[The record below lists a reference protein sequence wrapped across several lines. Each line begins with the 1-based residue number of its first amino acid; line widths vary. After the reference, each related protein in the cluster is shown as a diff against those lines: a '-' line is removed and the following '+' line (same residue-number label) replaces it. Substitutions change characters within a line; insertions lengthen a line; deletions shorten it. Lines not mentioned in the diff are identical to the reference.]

1 MPRPGDISPLH
12 RRTNIRATAWK
23 PHTGADD
30 TTMTRKKILSLTLGL
45 LLLAGGGAYFTNKN
59 RAAKDSKVLATA
71 RVERGSVRRVLEA
84 TGIIKA
90 QVGASVKIGA
100 RATGAISRVFVRVGD
115 PVRKGQ
121 VVAEIDAR
129 ELLAQRAEAA
139 ARLKLSEAKAK
150 YAAITLP
157 RHESLVRQGLEAQSV
172 LDETVQ
178 NDKVAQADAGA
189 SRAALD
195 TLDVRISYTK
205 IVSPID
211 GVVSQVTAQEGE
223 TVVAG
228 LQVANL
234 VTVLDPTR
242 LEMWIYV
249 DETDVGRVKR
259 DLPVEFRVDSQPGR
273 TFTGTV
279 DRVYPDPEIRDN
291 IVYYKALVTVNRE
304 EALFLRPEM
313 TTQCSIV
320 VDTREGVLSVPNQA
334 LKWVAG
340 KQTVF
345 VLDKSQPGGV
355 RWVTPKLG
363 LPGLEKSEV
372 LEGLAEGDEVATQI
386 VLSGQEKPVE
396 TQKSEDKPALK
407 PASSGPKKGS

>member
-1 MPRPGDISPLH
+1 
-12 RRTNIRATAWK
+12 
-23 PHTGADD
+23 
-30 TTMTRKKILSLTLGL
+30 MTKKKTLFLILGL
-45 LLLAGGGAYFTNKN
+45 LLLAGGGYYFVKKSRT
-59 RAAKDSKVLATA
+59 AGQTKVLATA
-71 RVERGSVRRVLEA
+71 RVEKDSVRRVLEA

-100 RATGAISRVFVRVGD
+100 RATGAISRVYVRVGD
-115 PVRKGQ
+115 PVKKGQ

-129 ELLAQRAEAA
+129 ELLAQRAEAE
-139 ARLKLSEAKAK
+139 ARLRVAEAKAVF
-150 YAAITLP
+150 AGQTLP
-157 RHESLVRQGLEAQSV
+157 RQESLAKQGLQPQSV

-178 NDKVAQADAGA
+178 NSRVAKAEAA
-189 SRAALD
+189 ATRAALQ

-223 TVVAG
+223 TIVAG

-234 VTVLDPTR
+234 VTVLDPAR

-249 DETDVGRVKR
+249 DETDVGRVKTG
-259 DLPVEFRVDSQPGR
+259 LPVEFRVDSQPGR
-273 TFTGTV
+273 TFTGAV

-291 IVYYKALVTVNRE
+291 IVYYKALVTVDRE
-304 EALFLRPEM
+304 EAVFLRPEM

-320 VDTREGVLSVPNQA
+320 VDTREGVLTVPNQA

-345 VLDKSQPGGV
+345 VMDKTQAQGV
-355 RWVTPKLG
+355 RPVEPKLG
-363 LPGLEKSEV
+363 LPGLERSEV
-372 LEGLAEGDEVATQI
+372 VEGLAEGEEVATQI
-386 VLSGQEKPVE
+386 VLSGQDKPAE
-396 TQKSEDKPALK
+396 TRKAEEKPALK
-407 PASSGPKKGS
+407 PAAGKKGS

>member
-1 MPRPGDISPLH
+1 
-12 RRTNIRATAWK
+12 
-23 PHTGADD
+23 
-30 TTMTRKKILSLTLGL
+30 MTRKKLLVYALGILLA
-45 LLLAGGGAYFTNKN
+45 AGGGWYFVKKS
-59 RAAKDSKVLATA
+59 RAATQTKVLATA
-71 RVERGSVRRVLEA
+71 HVEKDTVSRVLQA

-100 RATGAISRVFVRVGD
+100 RATGTISHVYVRVGD
-115 PVRKGQ
+115 RVKKGQ

-129 ELLAQRAEAA
+129 ELMAQREEAA
-139 ARLKLSEAKAK
+139 ARVRLAEAKAQFTG
-150 YAAITLP
+150 ITLP
-157 RHESLVRQGLEAQSV
+157 RHETLTKQGLQAQSI
-172 LDETVQ
+172 LDETRQ
-178 NDKVAQADAGA
+178 NHNIARAEAAAAK
-189 SRAALD
+189 AALT

-223 TVVAG
+223 TIVAG

-249 DETDVGRVKR
+249 DETDVGRVR
-259 DLPVEFRVDSQPGR
+259 QGLPVEFRVDSQPDADFHGA
-273 TFTGTV
+273 V
-279 DRVYPDPEIRDN
+279 DRVYPEPEIRDN
-291 IVYYKALVTVNRE
+291 IVYYKALVIVDRE
-304 EALFLRPEM
+304 QAERLRPEM

-320 VDTREGVLSVPNQA
+320 VDTREAVLTVPNQA

-340 KQTVF
+340 VQTVF
-345 VLDKSQPGGV
+345 VVDKAQPEGV
-355 RWVTPKLG
+355 RRVQPKLG

-386 VLSGQEKPVE
+386 VLSGQEKPAE
-396 TQKSEDKPALK
+396 AKKTDDKPNGK
-407 PASSGPKKGS
+407 PPSARRMGGG

>member
-1 MPRPGDISPLH
+1 
-12 RRTNIRATAWK
+12 
-23 PHTGADD
+23 
-30 TTMTRKKILSLTLGL
+30 MTRKKLLVYALGILLV
-45 LLLAGGGAYFTNKN
+45 AGGGWYFVKKN
-59 RAAKDSKVLATA
+59 RAATQTKVLATA
-71 RVERGSVRRVLEA
+71 HVEKDTVSRVLEA

-100 RATGAISRVFVRVGD
+100 RATGTISRVYVRVGD
-115 PVRKGQ
+115 RVKKGQ

-129 ELLAQRAEAA
+129 ELQAQREEAA
-139 ARLKLSEAKAK
+139 ARVRLAEAKAQFTG
-150 YAAITLP
+150 ITLP
-157 RHESLVRQGLEAQSV
+157 RHETLTKQGLQAQSI
-172 LDETVQ
+172 LDETRQ
-178 NDKVAQADAGA
+178 NHNIARAEAAAAKA
-189 SRAALD
+189 SLA

-223 TVVAG
+223 TIVAG

-249 DETDVGRVKR
+249 DETDVGRVR
-259 DLPVEFRVDSQPGR
+259 QGLPVEFRVDSQPDASFKGV
-273 TFTGTV
+273 V
-279 DRVYPDPEIRDN
+279 DRVYPEPEIRDN
-291 IVYYKALVTVNRE
+291 IVYYKALVVVDRDQAE
-304 EALFLRPEM
+304 RLRPEM

-320 VDTREGVLSVPNQA
+320 VDTREAVLAVPNQA

-345 VLDKSQPGGV
+345 VVDKTQPEGV
-355 RWVTPKLG
+355 RRVEPKLG

-386 VLSGQEKPVE
+386 VLPGQEKPAE
-396 TQKSEDKPALK
+396 AKKTDDKPNGKTPSARK
-407 PASSGPKKGS
+407 TSGG

>member
-1 MPRPGDISPLH
+1 
-12 RRTNIRATAWK
+12 
-23 PHTGADD
+23 
-30 TTMTRKKILSLTLGL
+30 MTRKKLLIYALGA
-45 LLLAGGGAYFTNKN
+45 LLLAGGGWYFVKKN
-59 RAAKDSKVLATA
+59 RAATQTKVLATA
-71 RVERGSVRRVLEA
+71 HVERDTVSRVLEA

-100 RATGAISRVFVRVGD
+100 RATGAISRVYVRVGD
-115 PVRKGQ
+115 QVKKGQ

-129 ELLAQRAEAA
+129 ELQAQREEAAARVKLAEAKAHFTGLTVPRYETLTKQGLQAQSILDETLQNHKVAKAEAA
-139 ARLKLSEAKAK
+139 AAKA
-150 YAAITLP
+150 A
-157 RHESLVRQGLEAQSV
+157 VG
-172 LDETVQ
+172 
-178 NDKVAQADAGA
+178 
-189 SRAALD
+189 

-223 TVVAG
+223 TIVAG

-249 DETDVGRVKR
+249 DETDVGRVKQG
-259 DLPVEFRVDSQPGR
+259 LPVEFRVDSQPDR
-273 TFTGTV
+273 TFSGAV
-279 DRVYPDPEIRDN
+279 DRVYPEPEIRDN
-291 IVYYKALVTVNRE
+291 IVYYKALVTVDRE
-304 EALFLRPEM
+304 QALSLRPEM

-320 VDTREGVLSVPNQA
+320 VDTRQNVLAVPNQA

-345 VLDKSQPGGV
+345 VVDKAQPDGV
-355 RWVTPKLG
+355 RRVEPKLG

-386 VLSGQEKPVE
+386 VLPGQEKPAE
-396 TQKSEDKPALK
+396 AKKNGGGGEKPAAK
-407 PASSGPKKGS
+407 TPSPRKASGG

>member
-1 MPRPGDISPLH
+1 
-12 RRTNIRATAWK
+12 
-23 PHTGADD
+23 
-30 TTMTRKKILSLTLGL
+30 MTRKKIISLTLGL
-45 LLLAGGGAYFTNKN
+45 LLLAGGGYYVVKKN
-59 RAAKDSKVLATA
+59 RAAKETKVLATA

-115 PVRKGQ
+115 TVKKGQ

-150 YAAITLP
+150 FAAVTLP
-157 RHESLVRQGLEAQSV
+157 RHETLVRQNLEAQSI
-172 LDETVQ
+172 LDEAVQ
-178 NDKVAQADAGA
+178 NHNVAKADAAA
-189 SRAALD
+189 SRAVLD

-223 TVVAG
+223 TIVAG

-249 DETDVGRVKR
+249 DETDIGRVKQG
-259 DLPVEFRVDSQPGR
+259 LPVEFRVDSQPGR
-273 TFTGTV
+273 TFKGTV

-291 IVYYKALVTVNRE
+291 IVYYKALVTVDPE

-320 VDTREGVLSVPNQA
+320 VDTRDGVLTVPNQA

-345 VLDKSQPGGV
+345 IVDKAQPNGV
-355 RWVTPKLG
+355 RQVEPKLG
-363 LPGLEKSEV
+363 LPGLERSEV
-372 LEGLAEGDEVATQI
+372 LEGLAEGEEVATQI
-386 VLSGQEKPVE
+386 VLSGQEKPAE
-396 TQKSEDKPALK
+396 PHKAEEKPALK
-407 PASSGPKKGS
+407 PAGSGAKKGS

>member
-1 MPRPGDISPLH
+1 
-12 RRTNIRATAWK
+12 
-23 PHTGADD
+23 
-30 TTMTRKKILSLTLGL
+30 MTRKKTLSLILGL
-45 LLLAGGGAYFTNKN
+45 LLLAGGGYYLVQKN
-59 RAAKDSKVLATA
+59 RAAKETKVLATA
-71 RVERGSVRRVLEA
+71 RVERDSVRRVLEA

-100 RATGAISRVFVRVGD
+100 RATGAISRVYVRVGD
-115 PVRKGQ
+115 TVKKGQ

-150 YAAITLP
+150 FAAITLP
-157 RHESLVRQGLEAQSV
+157 RHESLVRQGMEAQSL
-172 LDETVQ
+172 LDEAVQ
-178 NDKVAQADAGA
+178 NHRVAKADADA
-189 SRAALD
+189 ARAVLD

-223 TVVAG
+223 TIVAG

-234 VTVLDPTR
+234 VTVLDPAR

-249 DETDVGRVKR
+249 DETDVGRVKQG
-259 DLPVEFRVDSQPGR
+259 LPVEFRVDSQPGK
-273 TFTGTV
+273 TFGGTV

-291 IVYYKALVTVNRE
+291 IVYYKALVTVDRE

-320 VDTREGVLSVPNQA
+320 VDTREAVLTVPNQA

-345 VLDKSQPGGV
+345 VVDKAQPDGV
-355 RWVTPKLG
+355 RRVEPKLG
-363 LPGLEKSEV
+363 LPGLERSEV
-372 LEGLAEGDEVATQI
+372 LEGLAEGEEVATQI
-386 VLSGQEKPVE
+386 VLAGQEKPAE
-396 TQKSEDKPALK
+396 THKAEEKPALK
-407 PASSGPKKGS
+407 PASSGAKKGS

>member
-1 MPRPGDISPLH
+1 
-12 RRTNIRATAWK
+12 
-23 PHTGADD
+23 
-30 TTMTRKKILSLTLGL
+30 MTRKKLLVYALGILLV
-45 LLLAGGGAYFTNKN
+45 AGGGWYFVKKN
-59 RAAKDSKVLATA
+59 RAATQTKVLATA
-71 RVERGSVRRVLEA
+71 RVEKDTVSRVLEA

-100 RATGAISRVFVRVGD
+100 RATGAISRVHVRVGD
-115 PVRKGQ
+115 RVKKGQ

-129 ELLAQRAEAA
+129 ELLAQREEAA
-139 ARLKLSEAKAK
+139 ARVRLAEAKAQFTG
-150 YAAITLP
+150 ITLP
-157 RHESLVRQGLEAQSV
+157 RHETLTKQGLQAQSI
-172 LDETVQ
+172 LDETRQ
-178 NDKVAQADAGA
+178 NHNIARAEAAAAKA
-189 SRAALD
+189 SLA

-223 TVVAG
+223 TIVAG

-249 DETDVGRVKR
+249 DETDVGRVR
-259 DLPVEFRVDSQPGR
+259 QGLPVEFRVDSQPDASFKGA
-273 TFTGTV
+273 V
-279 DRVYPDPEIRDN
+279 DRVYPEPEIRDN
-291 IVYYKALVTVNRE
+291 IVYYKALVIVDRDQAE
-304 EALFLRPEM
+304 RLRPEM

-320 VDTREGVLSVPNQA
+320 VDTREAVLAVPNQA

-345 VLDKSQPGGV
+345 VVDKAQPEGV
-355 RWVTPKLG
+355 RRVEPKLG

-386 VLSGQEKPVE
+386 VLSGQEKPAE
-396 TQKSEDKPALK
+396 AKKTDDKPGGK
-407 PASSGPKKGS
+407 TPSPRKTSGG

>member
-1 MPRPGDISPLH
+1 MAA
-12 RRTNIRATAWK
+12 RTHEAQI
-23 PHTGADD
+23 H
-30 TTMTRKKILSLTLGL
+30 TMTRKKLLFYALGA
-45 LLLAGGGAYFTNKN
+45 LLLAGGGYYFVQKS
-59 RAAKDSKVLATA
+59 RAAAETKVLATA
-71 RVERGSVRRVLEA
+71 QVQKDTVSRVLEA

-100 RATGAISRVFVRVGD
+100 RATGTISRVYVRVGD
-115 PVRKGQ
+115 AVKKGQ

-129 ELLAQRAEAA
+129 ELLAQREEAEA
-139 ARLKLSEAKAK
+139 RVKLAEAKAQF
-150 YAAITLP
+150 AGLTLP
-157 RHESLVRQGLEAQSV
+157 RYETLTKQGLQAQSV
-172 LDETVQ
+172 LDEAVQ
-178 NDKVAQADAGA
+178 NHKVAKAEGGA
-189 SRAALD
+189 ARAVLA

-223 TVVAG
+223 TIVAG

-249 DETDVGRVKR
+249 DETDVGRVR
-259 DLPVEFRVDSQPGR
+259 PGLPVEFRVDSQPDK
-273 TFTGTV
+273 TFSGLV

-291 IVYYKALVTVNRE
+291 IVYYKALVTVDRDQ
-304 EALFLRPEM
+304 ALSLRPEM
-313 TTQCSIV
+313 TTQCRIV
-320 VDTREGVLSVPNQA
+320 VDTRKDVLSVPNQA

-345 VLDKSQPGGV
+345 VVDKSQPDGV
-355 RWVTPKLG
+355 RRVEPKLG
-363 LPGLEKSEV
+363 LPGLERSEV

-386 VLSGQEKPVE
+386 VLAGQQKPAEAKKGEEKPAV
-396 TQKSEDKPALK
+396 KPAG
-407 PASSGPKKGS
+407 SNGSGGSGGGKKGG

>member
-1 MPRPGDISPLH
+1 
-12 RRTNIRATAWK
+12 
-23 PHTGADD
+23 
-30 TTMTRKKILSLTLGL
+30 MTRKKLLVYALGILLA
-45 LLLAGGGAYFTNKN
+45 AGGGWYFVKKS
-59 RAAKDSKVLATA
+59 RAATQTKVLATA
-71 RVERGSVRRVLEA
+71 HVEKDTVSRVLQA

-100 RATGAISRVFVRVGD
+100 RATGTISRVFVRVGD
-115 PVRKGQ
+115 RVKKGQ

-129 ELLAQRAEAA
+129 ELLAQREEAA
-139 ARLKLSEAKAK
+139 ARVRLAEAKAQFTG
-150 YAAITLP
+150 ITLP
-157 RHESLVRQGLEAQSV
+157 RHETLTKQGLQAQSI
-172 LDETVQ
+172 LDETRQ
-178 NDKVAQADAGA
+178 NHNIARAEAAAAK
-189 SRAALD
+189 AALT

-211 GVVSQVTAQEGE
+211 GLVSQVTAQEGE

-249 DETDVGRVKR
+249 DETDVGRVR
-259 DLPVEFRVDSQPGR
+259 QGLPVEFRVDSQPDADFHGA
-273 TFTGTV
+273 V
-279 DRVYPDPEIRDN
+279 DRVYPEPEIRDN
-291 IVYYKALVTVNRE
+291 IVYYKALVIVDRE
-304 EALFLRPEM
+304 QAERLRPEM

-320 VDTREGVLSVPNQA
+320 VDTREAVLTVPNQA

-340 KQTVF
+340 VQTVF
-345 VLDKSQPGGV
+345 VVDKAQPEGV
-355 RWVTPKLG
+355 RRVQPKLG

-386 VLSGQEKPVE
+386 VLSGQEKPAE
-396 TQKSEDKPALK
+396 AKKTDDKPNGK
-407 PASSGPKKGS
+407 PPSARRMGGG

>member
-1 MPRPGDISPLH
+1 
-12 RRTNIRATAWK
+12 
-23 PHTGADD
+23 
-30 TTMTRKKILSLTLGL
+30 MTRKKLLVYALGILLV
-45 LLLAGGGAYFTNKN
+45 AGGGWYFVKKN
-59 RAAKDSKVLATA
+59 RAATQTKVLATA
-71 RVERGSVRRVLEA
+71 RVEKDTVSRVLEA

-100 RATGAISRVFVRVGD
+100 RATGAISRVYVRVGD
-115 PVRKGQ
+115 RVKKGQ

-129 ELLAQRAEAA
+129 ELQAQREEAA
-139 ARLKLSEAKAK
+139 ARVRLAEAKAQFTG
-150 YAAITLP
+150 ITLP
-157 RHESLVRQGLEAQSV
+157 RHESLTKQGLQAQSI
-172 LDETVQ
+172 LDETRQ
-178 NDKVAQADAGA
+178 NHNIARAEAAAARA
-189 SRAALD
+189 SLA

-223 TVVAG
+223 TIVAG

-249 DETDVGRVKR
+249 DETDVGRVR
-259 DLPVEFRVDSQPGR
+259 QGLPVEFRVDSQPDANFKGA
-273 TFTGTV
+273 V
-279 DRVYPDPEIRDN
+279 DRVYPEPEIRDN
-291 IVYYKALVTVNRE
+291 IVYYKALVTVDRDQAE
-304 EALFLRPEM
+304 RLRPEM

-320 VDTREGVLSVPNQA
+320 VDTREAVLAVPNQA

-340 KQTVF
+340 VQTVF
-345 VLDKSQPGGV
+345 VVDKTQPEGV
-355 RWVTPKLG
+355 RRVEPKLG

-386 VLSGQEKPVE
+386 VLPGQEKPAE
-396 TQKSEDKPALK
+396 AKKTDDKPGGK
-407 PASSGPKKGS
+407 TPSPRKMGGG

>member
-1 MPRPGDISPLH
+1 
-12 RRTNIRATAWK
+12 
-23 PHTGADD
+23 
-30 TTMTRKKILSLTLGL
+30 MTRKKLLIYALGILLV
-45 LLLAGGGAYFTNKN
+45 AGGGWYFVKKN
-59 RAAKDSKVLATA
+59 RAATQTKVLATA
-71 RVERGSVRRVLEA
+71 RVEKDTVSRVLEA

-100 RATGAISRVFVRVGD
+100 RATGTISHVYVRVGD
-115 PVRKGQ
+115 RVKKGQ

-129 ELLAQRAEAA
+129 ELLAQREEAA
-139 ARLKLSEAKAK
+139 ARVRLAEAKAQFTG
-150 YAAITLP
+150 ITLP
-157 RHESLVRQGLEAQSV
+157 RHETLTKQGLQAQSI
-172 LDETVQ
+172 LDETRQ
-178 NDKVAQADAGA
+178 NHNIARAETSAARA
-189 SRAALD
+189 SLA

-223 TVVAG
+223 TIVAG

-249 DETDVGRVKR
+249 DETDVGRVR
-259 DLPVEFRVDSQPGR
+259 QGLPVEFRVDSQPDANFRGA
-273 TFTGTV
+273 V
-279 DRVYPDPEIRDN
+279 DRVYPEPEIRDN
-291 IVYYKALVTVNRE
+291 IVYYKALVVVDRDQAE
-304 EALFLRPEM
+304 RLRPEM

-320 VDTREGVLSVPNQA
+320 VDTREAVLAVPNQA

-345 VLDKSQPGGV
+345 VVDKAQPEGV
-355 RWVTPKLG
+355 RRVEPKLG

-386 VLSGQEKPVE
+386 VLSGQEKPAE
-396 TQKSEDKPALK
+396 AKKTDDKPGGK
-407 PASSGPKKGS
+407 TPSPRKTSGG